1 MKLNES
7 CACFFLFPSCV
18 GSVKDHWVGKEDFF
32 KYIEED
38 VFVLMFYL
46 AFFSS
51 QGANI
56 LLNDQGEVKLG
67 RWKFALSALPA
78 WLAWLIHRKKRRSHS
93 DISPVVFTEESN
105 HELDLWIFTWFAEST
120 NMSEIALLVF
130 EAFRSNSEI
139 NKLGES
145 HFSHWNSWTRV

>member
-1 MKLNES
+1 MNLVRV
-7 CACFFLFPSCV
+7 FFYFHPVWVQLKITEW
-18 GSVKDHWVGKEDFF
+18 VKKTFF

-67 RWKFALSALPA
+67 RWKFALSAL
-78 WLAWLIHRKKRRSHS
+78 HCTGMVSMTHS
-93 DISPVVFTEESN
+93 PQKET
-105 HELDLWIFTWFAEST
+105 
-120 NMSEIALLVF
+120 
-130 EAFRSNSEI
+130 
-139 NKLGES
+139 
-145 HFSHWNSWTRV
+145 FSQRHLPCRVY

>member
-7 CACFFLFPSCV
+7 CVFFLFPSCV

-67 RWKFALSALPA
+67 RWKFALSALHCTGM
-78 WLAWLIHRKKRRSHS
+78 ISMTHS
-93 DISPVVFTEESN
+93 PQKET
-105 HELDLWIFTWFAEST
+105 
-120 NMSEIALLVF
+120 
-130 EAFRSNSEI
+130 
-139 NKLGES
+139 
-145 HFSHWNSWTRV
+145 FSQRHLPCRVY